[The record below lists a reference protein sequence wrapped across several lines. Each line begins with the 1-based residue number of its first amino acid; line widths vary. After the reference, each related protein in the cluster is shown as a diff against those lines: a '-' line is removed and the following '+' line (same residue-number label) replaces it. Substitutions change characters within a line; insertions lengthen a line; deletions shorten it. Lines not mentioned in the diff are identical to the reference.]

1 MHIIERRNCTMTKE
15 VLLSTEFESAY
26 AAMTALNAFLASLD
40 VSVRA
45 KYQNLKAIGNRIYE

>member
-1 MHIIERRNCTMTKE
+1 MTKE

-26 AAMTALNAFLASLD
+26 AAMTALSAFLASLD

>member
-1 MHIIERRNCTMTKE
+1 MTKE

-26 AAMTALNAFLASLD
+26 AAMTAIKCIFLASLD